1 MEEFN
6 NILERMQD
14 ARERWST
21 VRATLLKWRHLAL
34 GEEALDRFITQE
46 GSRSVGRLTRP
57 GDSDEDE
64 RRRRLAEEPP
74 FYETE
79 LRVWARK
86 PYRWR
91 IETEERQGH
100 SYVDIGDKAWRPD
113 LMYHGYG
120 PEEFDPP
127 DLLPLDDDV
136 AWIFDPRIALTTFD
150 IQVLGRTTH
159 AGREAVRLLALPAKR
174 CEGPVGDLS
183 GLLAPGGELT
193 TTNCSQ
199 TPSGAC
205 CCVGRHG
212 WRGKSSTSWRLQRSS
227 STRSCPRTYSIMR
240 TASTSHLAVLCT
252 GVPSR
257 EEFSETWPAKSE
269 GRSS

>member
-1 MEEFN
+1 
-6 NILERMQD
+6 
-14 ARERWST
+14 
-21 VRATLLKWRHLAL
+21 LAL

-150 IQVLGRTTH
+150 IQVLGHTTH
-159 AGREAVRLLALPAKR
+159 AGREAVRLLALSGEEMR
-174 CEGPVGDLS
+174 RSSRGPLGSARYGWGANDYE
-183 GLLAPGGELT
+183 LLADAERGVLLRWAARLEGQEFDKLEVTEIVFDEEL
-193 TTNCSQ
+193 
-199 TPSGAC
+199 PEDIFDHED
-205 CCVGRHG
+205 RF
-212 WRGKSSTSWRLQRSS
+212 
-227 STRSCPRTYSIMR
+227 Y
-240 TASTSHLAVLCT
+240 
-252 GVPSR
+252 
-257 EEFSETWPAKSE
+257 
-269 GRSS
+269 

>member
-1 MEEFN
+1 VEEFN

-21 VRATLLKWRHLAL
+21 LRSTLLKWRHLAL

-46 GSRSVGRLTRP
+46 GARSVGRLTRP

-64 RRRRLAEEPP
+64 RRRRLAEEHPL
-74 FYETE
+74 YETE

-159 AGREAVRLLALPAKR
+159 AGREAVRLLALPGEEMR
-174 CEGPVGDLS
+174 RSSRGPLGTARS
-183 GLLAPGGELT
+183 GWGANDYELLADAERGVLLRWAARLEGQEFDKLEVTEIVFDEEL
-193 TTNCSQ
+193 
-199 TPSGAC
+199 PEDIFDHED
-205 CCVGRHG
+205 RF
-212 WRGKSSTSWRLQRSS
+212 
-227 STRSCPRTYSIMR
+227 Y
-240 TASTSHLAVLCT
+240 
-252 GVPSR
+252 
-257 EEFSETWPAKSE
+257 
-269 GRSS
+269 